1 MRSTGMTLRVAVAGG
16 GLGGLCLAQH
26 LAAAGIDV
34 VVYERDPSLDSRGQG
49 YRIHLDARAGRAL
62 AASLPAGLY
71 DLFARTCGQ
80 PSTGLTVLSERLR
93 TLHTEP
99 ATIGPANPYAPGTLS
114 TSANRRTLRQILACG
129 LGERIR
135 FGRQVTGY
143 DQDADEVRIR
153 FADGTQEPA
162 DLLVA
167 ADGVGSCIRRQ
178 YLPEADL
185 VDSGSR
191 CIYGRTPADRP
202 TLASLP
208 DSFRTGFTAVVGNQ
222 VGMAAAPLLF
232 RMPPERAAAESGL
245 DITLASVGDYM
256 MWAVAAQRE
265 RWPVT
270 DDEFDGLSPEHL
282 HGTALAMIRKWH
294 PSLRALV
301 EQAVAEECFLA
312 RIQHSTPVAA
322 WPSSRVTVL
331 GDAIHA
337 MSPARGSGGNT
348 ALRDAAELGR
358 RLVAV
363 ASGEEKLLAAVGD
376 YETVMREYGYE
387 AIRVSA
393 ESERTTVA
401 RRTGVMFWLV
411 NHLPQKR

>member
-1 MRSTGMTLRVAVAGG
+1 VRVAVAGG

-26 LAAAGIDV
+26 LATAGIDV
-34 VVYERDPSLDSRGQG
+34 AVYEQDPSLDSRGQG

-93 TLHTEP
+93 TLHTEA
-99 ATIGPANPYAPGTLS
+99 ATIGPADPYAPGTLS
-114 TSANRRTLRQILACG
+114 TSADRRTLRQILACG

-135 FGRQVTGY
+135 FGRQVAGFE
-143 DQDADEVRIR
+143 QDTDEVRIR

-178 YLPEADL
+178 YLPEAGI

-191 CIYGRTPADRP
+191 CVYGRTPADRP
-202 TLASLP
+202 AVASLP

-222 VGMAAAPLLF
+222 VGMAAGPLLF
-232 RMPPERAAAESGL
+232 RVPPERAAAESGL
-245 DITLASVGDYM
+245 DITLAPVGDYM
-256 MWAVAAQRE
+256 MWAVTARRE
-265 RWPVT
+265 RWPVP
-270 DDEFDGLSPEHL
+270 DGEFDGLAPGQL
-282 HGTALAMIRKWH
+282 HGTALAMIRKWQ

-312 RIQHSTPVAA
+312 RIQNSTPVPS

-337 MSPARGSGGNT
+337 MSPARGSGANT

-363 ASGEEKLLAAVGD
+363 ARGEEKLLTAVGD
-376 YETVMREYGYE
+376 YEDVMREYGYE

-393 ESERTTVA
+393 EAERATVA
-401 RRTGVMFWLV
+401 RRAGVMLWLV
-411 NHLPQKR
+411 NHLPARR